1 MHGPRHRS
9 FHPTP
14 GTDRR
19 TVTSVR
25 VPGGRVVGRRVRVL
39 LSLGMALTLT
49 AGACPQEHDPD
60 TPTWTGPTPG
70 LAPTTA
76 ESGPVSVTDCGTLSA
91 LSGWP
96 TTTTSFPDRFACIL
110 GALAAGTPA
119 RMVVVSVGAGDSGR
133 QTADGYDL
141 PTRVVS
147 TWVVTGPGQVD
158 QTVDRTEDGGEV
170 TAETCT
176 GLAVTPDGTLTATGC
191 TPT

>member
-1 MHGPRHRS
+1 MM
-9 FHPTP
+9 
-14 GTDRR
+14 
-19 TVTSVR
+19 
-25 VPGGRVVGRRVRVL
+25 GGRVGGGRVGGRRLRVL
-39 LSLGMALTLT
+39 ATLGVALTLT

-60 TPTWTGPTPG
+60 TPNWTGPTPG
-70 LAPTTA
+70 LAPTTD
-76 ESGPVSVTDCGTLSA
+76 ESGPDSGSPSGSVTDCGTLSA

-96 TTTTSFPDRFACIL
+96 TTTVAFPDRFACIL

-147 TWVVTGPGQVD
+147 TWVVTGPGEVA

-170 TAETCT
+170 TTETCT
-176 GLAVTPDGTLTATGC
+176 GLAVTPDNTLTATGC